1 MRKKSINNFF
11 DSALWYLVYML
22 PLVCFVL
29 LLFKTGNPVGLGEC
43 MSSCGLGILTD
54 NVVYTALNSIFGTGG
69 VLPLF
74 MSADILLYF
83 SYFICVWIC
92 HLAVDILLWIV
103 RYAHK
108 LMDNFGG

>member
-22 PLVCFVL
+22 PLLCFVL
-29 LLFKTGNPVGLGEC
+29 LVSKTGQLVPLAEC

-54 NVVYTALNSIFGTGG
+54 NVVYTALNSIFGASG

>member
-22 PLVCFVL
+22 PLICFIL
-29 LLFKTGNPVGLGEC
+29 LLFKTGQPLGLAEC
-43 MSSCGLGILTD
+43 MSSCGLGVITD
-54 NVVYTALNSIFGTGG
+54 NVVYTALNSIFGVGG

-74 MSADILLYF
+74 VSADILLYF

-92 HLAVDILLWIV
+92 HLAVDVLLWIV

>member
-22 PLVCFVL
+22 PLVCFVI
-29 LLFKTGNPVGLGEC
+29 LLFKTGQPLGLAVC

-54 NVVYTALNSIFGTGG
+54 NVIYTALNSIFGAGG

-74 MSADILLYF
+74 VSADLLLYF
-83 SYFICVWIC
+83 SYFICVWLC
-92 HLAVDILLWIV
+92 HLAVDMLLCLI
-103 RYAHK
+103 RYAHS
-108 LMDNFGG
+108 LMDKFGG